1 MLTKNLCGQ
10 LDHVCIRYISIYK
23 KVSASEYN
31 QVSSI
36 YQCRYLCEL
45 VHIVTETTLC
55 TYLALYTSIL
65 LLSSTY
71 EVVDT
76 TVGNKILKKSA
87 KIQYTY
93 QRTFYFGQ
101 IFCIGKMIF
110 EVFGTLFTFLV
121 LLQKPCKS
129 SPSSCNSVPNTSKII
144 LPNGF
149 RYDQK

>member
-1 MLTKNLCGQ
+1 MQRKLHNMLTKNLCGQ

-31 QVSSI
+31 RVSSI

-76 TVGNKILKKSA
+76 TENYKIFRKKV
-87 KIQYTY
+87 Q
-93 QRTFYFGQ
+93 
-101 IFCIGKMIF
+101 
-110 EVFGTLFTFLV
+110 
-121 LLQKPCKS
+121 KS
-129 SPSSCNSVPNTSKII
+129 ST
-144 LPNGF
+144 
-149 RYDQK
+149 RA